1 MQIDVKCAYYIY
13 IYAYYLDIYNIH
25 IISYHIFHILY
36 LCIMIIYPQIHY
48 CSHHEDLLIHGSF
61 FGKEATVPPRA
72 EVLWLSEV
80 CTTWYQKALG
90 ATKSDKSC
98 RRPAAFFV
106 TWTYHLRKTQEK
118 YFSDIL
124 LQLKIAKKQK
134 EWELFWVSSIHEILM
149 LRLLGLRF
157 LCLWTMLKLQ
167 HSPKAQL
174 RLLS

>member
-1 MQIDVKCAYYIY
+1 MWNVYI
-13 IYAYYLDIYNIH
+13 IYMIIYYLDVWYTYYFISYLSY
-25 IISYHIFHILY
+25 IISVYYHY
-36 LCIMIIYPQIHY
+36 LSSNLNETI
-48 CSHHEDLLIHGSF
+48 SHHEGVLIHRSF

-98 RRPAAFFV
+98 RLPFLWLEPTTSGRPKKNTVLFRYFV
-106 TWTYHLRKTQEK
+106 
-118 YFSDIL
+118 
-124 LQLKIAKKQK
+124 QLKIAKNQK